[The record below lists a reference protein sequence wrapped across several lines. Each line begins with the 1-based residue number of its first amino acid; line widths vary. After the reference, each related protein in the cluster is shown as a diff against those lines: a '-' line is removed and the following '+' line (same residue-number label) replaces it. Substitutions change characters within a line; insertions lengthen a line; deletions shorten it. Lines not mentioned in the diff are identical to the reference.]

1 VITSAI
7 LDLIHASLLSLVRI
21 LPHSPSISELGQVG
35 DFIRNIASW
44 VAPFDTILPIHET
57 ITFIASFFVVL
68 SAYFT
73 AWLVNRII
81 NLVRGAG

>member
-1 VITSAI
+1 MITDAI

-21 LPHSPSISELGQVG
+21 LPHSPDVLQLGQVG

-44 VAPFDTILPIHET
+44 IAPFDKILPIHEA
-57 ITFIASFFVVL
+57 IVFVGSFFVVL

-81 NLVRGAG
+81 NLIRGAG